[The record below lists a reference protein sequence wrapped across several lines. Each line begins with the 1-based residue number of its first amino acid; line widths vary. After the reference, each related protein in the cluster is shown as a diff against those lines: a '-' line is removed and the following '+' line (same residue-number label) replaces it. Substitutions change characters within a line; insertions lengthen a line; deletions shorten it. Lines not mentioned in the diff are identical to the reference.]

1 MVIMEMK
8 QIAEFTNTVIQE
20 TLGETAVIQEDLSN
34 VVDIGTE
41 IFNNNAFDAYVKTL
55 INHIGK
61 VVFVDRPYS
70 GSAPSVL
77 MDGWEYG
84 SVLEKISSEMPTAV
98 ENPSWALVDGQSY
111 DPHVFNQPKASAK
124 FFNKR
129 TTFEIDRSITELQV
143 KQSFSNAQQL
153 NAFISMLLNET
164 EKALTVRMDSLI
176 MRTINN
182 MILETVL
189 DSFPAST
196 AGTSPDLTGGTTVKA
211 VNLLYMY
218 NQRFG
223 KTLTADEA
231 MTEPAFIRF
240 AAFQIGLYS
249 DRMTRMSTLF
259 NAGGMQRF
267 TPRDLQHIVYLSEFV
282 RAADVYLQS
291 DTFHDNFTRITEGES
306 IPYWQGSGTDYA
318 LASTGQISGIPVSEA
333 GKDTPTTVVV
343 KNVLAVIFD
352 RDALGVANFDRRVT
366 TQYNAKAEFTN
377 YFYKQDA
384 GYFNDLNENFVVFFA
399 E

>member
-1 MVIMEMK
+1 MEMK

-98 ENPSWALVDGQSY
+98 ENPSWNLVDGQSY

-189 DSFPAST
+189 DSFPATT

>member
-1 MVIMEMK
+1 MEMK
-8 QIAEFTNTVIQE
+8 QVAEFTNNVVKEI
-20 TLGETAVIQEDLSN
+20 LGEEALVAEDLSN

-41 IFNNNAFDAYVKTL
+41 IFNANAFDAYVKTL
-55 INHIGK
+55 VNHIGK
-61 VVFVDRPYS
+61 VIFVNRPYA

-84 SVLEKISSEMPTAV
+84 SVLEKISSELPVAV
-98 ENPSWALVDGQSY
+98 ENPSWNLVDGQSY
-111 DPHVFNQPKASAK
+111 DPHIFNQPKASAK

-164 EKALTVRMDSLI
+164 EKALTVRMDALI

-182 MILETVL
+182 MILETIKA
-189 DSFPAST
+189 SYANPA
-196 AGTSPDLTGGTTVKA
+196 DLTTATTVKA
-211 VNLLYMY
+211 VNLLYLY
-218 NQRFG
+218 NQQFG
-223 KTLTADEA
+223 KTLTAVEA
-231 MTEPAFIRF
+231 MTEPAFIRY

-249 DRMTRMSTLF
+249 DRLTRMSTLF
-259 NAGGMQRF
+259 NVGGMQRF

-291 DTFHDNFTRITEGES
+291 DTFHDVYTRITQGES
-306 IPYWQGSGTDYA
+306 VPYWQGSGTDYN
-318 LASTGQISGIPVSEA
+318 LSSTGQVQGIPASEE
-333 GKDTPTTVVV
+333 GQSSPTSITVPGVM
-343 KNVLAVIFD
+343 AVIFD

-384 GYFNDLNENFVVFFA
+384 GYFNDTNENFVVFFA
-399 E
+399 A